1 MQRILVVVALAAS
14 SLANAQSNA
23 VPGIAPPARVAAP
36 EQNTTAPNT
45 AAAASGPAPGTADV
59 PCSKSAGAKKAE
71 EYVQQCL
78 EVSPATHP
86 PCNASNSCDLI
97 IDEIK
102 RGCAMIQ
109 TNVPAFCA
117 AYAAD

>member
-1 MQRILVVVALAAS
+1 MHRMLVTVALAAC
-14 SLANAQSNA
+14 SLASARSND
-23 VPGIAPPARVAAP
+23 VPT
-36 EQNTTAPNT
+36 NTDDVPTNT
-45 AAAASGPAPGTADV
+45 DPTDEAASTPNASTPAQTPADV
-59 PCSKSAGAKKAE
+59 TCSKSAGAKKAE

-86 PCNASNSCDLI
+86 PCNASNSCELI

-102 RGCAMIQ
+102 RGCAMLD

-117 AYAAD
+117 AYAAGKS

>member
-1 MQRILVVVALAAS
+1 MHRMLVTFALAAC
-14 SLANAQSNA
+14 SLANARSA
-23 VPGIAPPARVAAP
+23 DVPKNGEPAHEVAS
-36 EQNTTAPNT
+36 APN
-45 AAAASGPAPGTADV
+45 ASAPAQTSADV

-86 PCNASNSCDLI
+86 PCNASNACELI

-109 TNVPAFCA
+109 E
-117 AYAAD
+117 

>member
-1 MQRILVVVALAAS
+1 MQRILVVLALAAS
-14 SLANAQSNA
+14 LLAHAQAIA
-23 VPGIAPPARVAAP
+23 VPAIDPSAREAAS
-36 EQNTTAPNT
+36 EQSATLPSTTV
-45 AAAASGPAPGTADV
+45 AASGPSQGATDV
-59 PCSKSAGAKKAE
+59 PCRKSAGAKKAE

-109 TNVPAFCA
+109 TNVPAYCA
-117 AYAAD
+117 AYSAD

>member
-1 MQRILVVVALAAS
+1 MHRMVVIIALAAC
-14 SLANAQSNA
+14 SLASARSNDAPTNAEPAHEVAS
-23 VPGIAPPARVAAP
+23 APSA
-36 EQNTTAPNT
+36 TAPAQT
-45 AAAASGPAPGTADV
+45 STDV

-86 PCNASNSCDLI
+86 PCNASNSCELI

-102 RGCAMIQ
+102 RGCAMIE

-117 AYAAD
+117 DYATGRN

>member
-1 MQRILVVVALAAS
+1 MHRLLVTVALVACSLASARSNDVPKNGEPAHEAAS
-14 SLANAQSNA
+14 APNSSA
-23 VPGIAPPARVAAP
+23 PAPPH
-36 EQNTTAPNT
+36 
-45 AAAASGPAPGTADV
+45 ADV

-86 PCNASNSCDLI
+86 PCNASNSCELI

-102 RGCAMIQ
+102 RGCAMLD

-117 AYAAD
+117 DYTAGKN

>member
-1 MQRILVVVALAAS
+1 MHRMLVTVALAAC
-14 SLANAQSNA
+14 SLTSARSNEVPANAD
-23 VPGIAPPARVAAP
+23 PAREAAS
-36 EQNTTAPNT
+36 APN
-45 AAAASGPAPGTADV
+45 ASTPAQTPADI

-86 PCNASNSCDLI
+86 PCNASNSCELI

-102 RGCAMIQ
+102 RGCAVLD

-117 AYAAD
+117 DYAAGKN

>member
-1 MQRILVVVALAAS
+1 MHRMLVAAALAAC
-14 SLANAQSNA
+14 SLASARSNDVPENSEPAHEATSAPNA
-23 VPGIAPPARVAAP
+23 AAP
-36 EQNTTAPNT
+36 AQTPT
-45 AAAASGPAPGTADV
+45 DV

-86 PCNASNSCDLI
+86 PCNASNSCELI

-102 RGCAMIQ
+102 RGCAMIE

-117 AYAAD
+117 DYAAGKS

>member
-1 MQRILVVVALAAS
+1 MRRILVPVALAAS
-14 SLANAQSNA
+14 SLAGARSSD
-23 VPGIAPPARVAAP
+23 VPGNGERAQGAAAP
-36 EQNTTAPNT
+36 NAATPAQAP
-45 AAAASGPAPGTADV
+45 ADV

-78 EVSPATHP
+78 AVSPATHP
-86 PCNASNSCDLI
+86 PCNASNSCELI

-102 RGCAMIQ
+102 RGCAMLD

-117 AYAAD
+117 DYTTGKN

>member
-1 MQRILVVVALAAS
+1 MRRILVAAALAAC
-14 SLANAQSNA
+14 SLAGARSNDVPRNGEPAQ
-23 VPGIAPPARVAAP
+23 
-36 EQNTTAPNT
+36 
-45 AAAASGPAPGTADV
+45 AAAAPNAATPAQTPADV

-78 EVSPATHP
+78 AVSPATHP
-86 PCNASNSCDLI
+86 PCNASNSCELI

-102 RGCAMIQ
+102 RGCAMLD

-117 AYAAD
+117 DYTAGKN

>member
-1 MQRILVVVALAAS
+1 MHRMLFTVAVAAC
-14 SLANAQSNA
+14 SLASARSNDVPTNADPAHETASTPNSS
-23 VPGIAPPARVAAP
+23 APA
-36 EQNTTAPNT
+36 QGST
-45 AAAASGPAPGTADV
+45 DV

-86 PCNASNSCDLI
+86 PCNASNSCELI

-102 RGCAMIQ
+102 RGCAMLD

-117 AYAAD
+117 DYAAGKN